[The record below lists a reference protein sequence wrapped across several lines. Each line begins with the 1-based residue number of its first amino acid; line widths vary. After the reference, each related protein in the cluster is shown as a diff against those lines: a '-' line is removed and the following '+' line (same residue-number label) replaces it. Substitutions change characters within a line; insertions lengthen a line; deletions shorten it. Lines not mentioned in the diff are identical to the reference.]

1 MSGYER
7 SPERRRAA
15 VVGAGVSGLTAAY
28 LLQRDYDVTLY
39 EADDRLGGHAHTH
52 DLVDGHGRAVG
63 VDSGFI
69 VHNARTYPHLTRL
82 FDELGV
88 ATQPSEMSMSVRCE
102 GCGLEYAGARGFGGL
117 FPSAS
122 HARRGAYLR
131 MLADVPRFHRLARA
145 HLARGGDDA
154 DADADATLGAFLDE
168 HGFATYTRQHFV
180 VPLVSAVW
188 SCDAETAYA
197 YPARYLFQFLSHHGM
212 LSVTGS
218 PTWRTVVGGSAR
230 YVEQVVKGLTAVHT
244 ALPVTAVSRTTH
256 GVEVHDADGGRTAFD
271 VAVLA
276 THADDTLRLL
286 ADPTPA
292 QVAALGP
299 WRYSRNATTLHT
311 DRRVMPSRPRAE
323 ASWNYRMPGCDAS
336 SSAVRVS
343 YAMNRLQR
351 LDTDPQWFVTLNDD
365 GDTIDD
371 NRVLARMDYTH
382 PVFTPE
388 SVATQDLLP
397 GLNDGVLAFAGAYH
411 GWGFHEDGCRSG
423 VEAAESLGVRW

>member
-1 MSGYER
+1 M
-7 SPERRRAA
+7 
-15 VVGAGVSGLTAAY
+15 SGLTAAY
-28 LLQRDYDVTLY
+28 LLQREYDVTVY
-39 EADDRLGGHAHTH
+39 EADERLGGHAHTH
-52 DLVDGHGRAVG
+52 DLVDGHGRTVG

-69 VHNARTYPHLTRL
+69 VHNRRTYPHLTRL
-82 FDELGV
+82 FEELGV
-88 ATQPSEMSMSVRCE
+88 ETQPSEMSMSVHCD
-102 GCGLEYAGARGFGGL
+102 GCGLEYAGARGIGGL
-117 FPSAS
+117 FPSVS
-122 HARRGAYLR
+122 HARRAAYLR
-131 MLADVPRFHRLARA
+131 MLADVPRFHRRARA
-145 HLARGGDDA
+145 HLASTDA
-154 DADADATLGAFLDE
+154 TGSDSDITLGAFLDR

-218 PTWRTVVGGSAR
+218 PAWRTVVGGSAR
-230 YVEQVVKGLTAVHT
+230 YVEKVVKGLTAVHT
-244 ALPVTAVSRTTH
+244 ALPVTAVARTLE
-256 GVEVHDADGGRTAFD
+256 GVEVQDADGGRTPYD
-271 VAVLA
+271 VAVVA
-276 THADDTLRLL
+276 THADDALRLL

-311 DRRVMPSRPRAE
+311 DRRVMPSHARAE
-323 ASWNYRMPGCDAS
+323 ASWNYRMPACEAS

-365 GDTIDD
+365 GDTADAGRTIDD
-371 NRVLARMDYTH
+371 SRVLARMDYAH
-382 PVFTPE
+382 PVFTPA

-397 GLNDGVLAFAGAYH
+397 ALNDGVLAFAGAYH

-423 VEAAESLGVRW
+423 VAAAQSLGVRW

>member
-1 MSGYER
+1 M
-7 SPERRRAA
+7 RRRAA

-28 LLQRDYDVTLY
+28 LLQRDYDVTVY

-52 DLVDGHGRAVG
+52 DLLDDHGRTVG

-69 VHNARTYPHLTRL
+69 VHNRRTYPWLTRL

-88 ATQPSEMSMSVRCE
+88 ATQPSEMSMSVRCD
-102 GCGLEYAGARGFGGL
+102 GCGLEYAGARGFTGL
-117 FPSAS
+117 FPAAS

-131 MLADVPRFHRLARA
+131 MLADVPRFHRRARV
-145 HLARGGDDA
+145 HLASDEEDL
-154 DADADATLGAFLDE
+154 TLGAFLDR
-168 HGFATYTRQHFV
+168 HRFGTYTRRHFV

-212 LSVTGS
+212 LSVSGS
-218 PTWRTVVGGSAR
+218 PPWMTVVGGSAR
-230 YVEQVVKGLTAVHT
+230 YVERVVKGLTAVHT
-244 ALPVTAVSRTTH
+244 ALPVTAVSRTAD
-256 GVEVHDADGGRTAFD
+256 GVEVHDADGGRTRFD
-271 VAVLA
+271 AAVIA
-276 THADDTLRLL
+276 THADDALHLL
-286 ADPTPA
+286 ADPTP
-292 QVAALGP
+292 QQRAALGP

-311 DRRVMPSRPRAE
+311 DDRVMPRQARAA
-323 ASWNYRMPGCDAS
+323 ASWNYRMPDCDAR

-351 LDTDPQWFVTLNDD
+351 LDTTPQWFVTLNDD
-365 GDTIDD
+365 GHDVADDT
-371 NRVLARMDYTH
+371 VLARMDYAH

-388 SVATQDLLP
+388 SVGTHEILP
-397 GLNDGVLAFAGAYH
+397 SLNDGVIAFAGAYH

-423 VEAAESLGVRW
+423 VEAARSLGVSW